1 MTRPPL
7 AFDPIEEARQHWSD
21 RWEGGSAMA
30 AATALVRASQL
41 VVATVD
47 EALRPFD
54 LNFPRFEALV
64 LLVFSRDGALPLGKM
79 GERLLIHPAS
89 VTNIVDRLEAQGFVT
104 RTPHP
109 TDRRTILALITDEGR
124 RVVEEATQAV
134 VASAF
139 SLEGLSEREIDQLT
153 RTLRKLRLLHGDF
166 TQAGDRPQEDGRRA
180 AR

>member
-7 AFDPIEEARQHWSD
+7 AFDPIEEARRHWND

-41 VVATVD
+41 VAAGVD

-64 LLVFSRDGALPLGKM
+64 LLVFSREGALPLGKM

-89 VTNIVDRLEAQGFVT
+89 VTNIVDRLEAQGLVV
-104 RTPHP
+104 RRPHP
-109 TDRRTILALITDEGR
+109 TDRRTILAVITDEGR
-124 RVVEEATQAV
+124 RVAEAASRALA
-134 VASAF
+134 ASAF
-139 SLEGLSEREIDQLT
+139 SLEGLSDREIDQLT
-153 RTLRKLRLLHGDF
+153 RTLRKLRLSHGDF
-166 TQAGDRPQEDGRRA
+166 SPAADTLREGERRA